1 MLSFVVQGGVIAML
15 VLVNATKELVMCFG
29 ITEKLDHGC
38 PPVQCN
44 ENQQYSCWLWD
55 ICTRCKATLL

>member
-1 MLSFVVQGGVIAML
+1 MGRINASRHGQATMLSFIVQVGVLAML
-15 VLVNATKELVMCFG
+15 VLVNATKELVICFG

-44 ENQQYSCWLWD
+44 
-55 ICTRCKATLL
+55 